1 MAAASDPLVNSFIQT
16 HLSYSSGIKNDF
28 LLKSPDLMW
37 IFIAFK
43 KYRFVL
49 ETVVST
55 GILIHEPTRFHIL
68 ARNGIESVRR

>member
-1 MAAASDPLVNSFIQT
+1 
-16 HLSYSSGIKNDF
+16 
-28 LLKSPDLMW
+28 MW

-68 ARNGIESVRR
+68 ARNGIESVLR

>member
-1 MAAASDPLVNSFIQT
+1 
-16 HLSYSSGIKNDF
+16 
-28 LLKSPDLMW
+28 MW
-37 IFIAFK
+37 IFIALK

-68 ARNGIESVRR
+68 ARNGKWNRISSKVTRAISCD